1 MDYIVFKNIKNDKV
15 NKEKIDQYLNKYL
28 LKNRTIYI
36 IQKNKSDNLFKVYEI
51 VNELN
56 MEYEVEKSS
65 YKKTEN
71 GSIIK
76 IDINQNNISEVK
88 SCLSEI
94 ANIDKIIICKGEHG
108 IIEIDFIEGN
118 CIISREL
125 FFKTVKLTVGTT
137 LSVLAIVLMI
147 NSQFTITNKKH
158 VNKVIG
164 IIDGS
169 YTKQYKNVVYN
180 TNPKEELT
188 ETHGDNMID
197 FAKKLSDNVE
207 IYYYDAT
214 NIEGK
219 IDSNNIVLGL
229 EYMKD
234 KNINVINISLSSK
247 KYSSEIENWI
257 KSNPEIKVYAS
268 YNNLANTFDY
278 PAMYGE
284 TIGVGK
290 RNANISYKERDKV
303 YFNNRIIIL
312 PNLFKVYEGN
322 SYLSLYEILNNM

>member
-1 MDYIVFKNIKNDKV
+1 MDYIIFKNIKSDKL
-15 NKEKIDQYLNKYL
+15 NQEKISQYLNKYL

-36 IQKNKSDNLFKVYEI
+36 IQKNKSENLFKDYEI
-51 VNELN
+51 VSELN
-56 MEYEVEKSS
+56 IEFKVEKSS
-65 YKKTEN
+65 YKKIEN

-76 IDINQNNISEVK
+76 ININQNNISEVK
-88 SCLSEI
+88 NSLLETD
-94 ANIDKIIICKGEHG
+94 NINKIIICNDEQG
-108 IIEIDFIEGN
+108 IMEIDYIEEN

-125 FFKTVKLTVGTT
+125 FLKTVKVILGIII
-137 LSVLAIVLMI
+137 AIIATILII
-147 NSQFTITNKKH
+147 NSQFTITHKKN
-158 VNKVIG
+158 VNKAIG

-169 YTKQYKNVVYN
+169 YTKKYSNVVYN
-180 TNPKEELT
+180 TNPKEEFA
-188 ETHGDNMID
+188 ETHGDSMID

-219 IDSNNIVLGL
+219 IDSNNIILGL

-234 KNINVINISLSSK
+234 KNIDIINISLSSK
-247 KYSSEIENWI
+247 KYSSEIESWI

-278 PAMYGE
+278 PAMYEE

-290 RNANISYKERDKV
+290 RNSNISYKEEDKV

-322 SYLSLYEILNNM
+322 SYLSLYEILNNI